1 MKNLFN
7 VIIQF
12 LVTSIGCL
20 LLFFIT
26 NKYLL
31 HNPSFKSVEALYYL
45 ASQMVMGG
53 ILAVLF
59 LNLIKQKW
67 INLILSTYF
76 SLLGLS
82 TTFLVFVK
90 FCDRIKNIPNFYKIA
105 ILSLNIIL
113 ALAFLYYI
121 YKHVK
126 DKWEFIGMV
135 CFTSI
140 FLFLLDVA
148 LLDFTIYGY
157 LSMWLYGG
165 K

>member
-7 VIIQF
+7 IIVQF

-26 NKYLL
+26 SKHLL

-45 ASQMVMGG
+45 ASQLVMGG
-53 ILAVLF
+53 ILVVLF
-59 LNLIKQKW
+59 LNLIKRKW

-82 TTFLVFVK
+82 TIFLAFSK
-90 FCDRIKNIPNFYKIA
+90 FCDRLKNIPHFYKIS

-113 ALAFLYYI
+113 ALTFLYYI
-121 YKHVK
+121 YKQVK

-140 FLFLLDVA
+140 LLFLLDTA
-148 LLDFTIYGY
+148 LFDFTIYEY
-157 LSMWLYGG
+157 LSRWLYGIS
-165 K
+165 